1 MEPRLSFVTL
11 GVADIAR
18 ARAFY
23 ETLGFKPSSA
33 STDDVAFYDAG
44 GVVLALWS
52 RAELAKDAGVSG
64 RGSGFSGVAI
74 AHNVRTVEE
83 VAGVL
88 AEAEAAGG
96 RIVRASENVF
106 WGGQTGYFADPDGHL
121 WEVAYNPF
129 MPLDAAGRVTLPYE
143 TATAESD
150 DAAIA
155 AILKSARTFAVIGAS
170 DDASRPSHG
179 VMSYLKAKGYKVIP
193 VNPTLAGK
201 KILGAAV
208 RKDLSDIRQQVD
220 VVDIFRRPDAA
231 LAAVRDAIREKDR
244 LGIKTVWMQIGV
256 INETAAAEA
265 RAAGLAVVMNRCPKI
280 EYARLIGS

>member
-143 TATAESD
+143 AAAESD
-150 DAAIA
+150 DAAIT
-155 AILKSARTFAVIGAS
+155 AILKSARTVAVIGAS

-179 VMSYLKAKGYKVIP
+179 VMRYLKAKGYKVIP

-256 INETAAAEA
+256 VNETAAAEA
-265 RAAGLAVVMNRCPKI
+265 RAAGLAVVMNRCPQI

>member
-23 ETLGFKPSSA
+23 EKLGFKPSSA

-44 GVVLALWS
+44 GVVLALWG
-52 RAELAKDAGVSG
+52 RADLARDAGISSKG
-64 RGSGFSGVAI
+64 AGFSGVAI
-74 AHNVRTVEE
+74 AHNVRSVEE
-83 VAGVL
+83 VAHVL

-96 RIVRASENVF
+96 RIVRASEKGF

-129 MPLDAAGRVTLPYE
+129 MPLDAGGRVTLPYE
-143 TATAESD
+143 TVAAEAD

-170 DDASRPSHG
+170 DDTGRPSHG

-208 RKDLSDIRQQVD
+208 RTDFSAIRQQVD

-231 LAAVRDAIREKDR
+231 LAAVREAIREKDR

-256 INETAAAEA
+256 INETAATEA
-265 RAAGLAVVMNRCPKI
+265 RAAGLAVVMDRCPKI
-280 EYARLIGS
+280 KCARLIGS